1 MAEND
6 HPYRMT
12 IDLNVLEHLGIN
24 LYSNVAAVLTEAV
37 ANAWDADAESVKI
50 TFDLD
55 NDSIIVEDDGIGMTV
70 RDMNEKYLRVGYRRR
85 EKESTVTEKRRTVMG
100 RKGLGKLSLFS
111 IADTVE
117 VQSCKDGERHGLRMH
132 SAGIREAIG
141 EHSSDY
147 FPDVLGGEEIGV
159 ACGTIIRLTDL
170 KRNRLGVTGAALRR
184 RLARR
189 FSVIGSD
196 SFKVFIGDSEVTV
209 RDRGDLEVVQFLW
222 NIGDG
227 VDYSDFCPNLK
238 EKESKPGRLDG
249 RPDDWAVHGW
259 IGTAA
264 KPKQLE
270 TVAGNLN
277 SIVVFARGRLLIEN
291 VLDKINDGRF
301 YTKYLTGQIEADFL
315 DRDDLED
322 IVTSDR
328 QRVLE
333 NDERYEALISFLRSL
348 LNQVEA
354 KWNEWRRKYGAEE
367 VARENPALAEWLAS
381 LPEGYR
387 EHAKGVIAKVGS
399 IPVEDDSDRKE
410 LLRHAV
416 FAFERLKLKGTAD
429 ALAEA
434 LTGGVEGLL
443 RLLADQDVLESSLYR
458 DIVTSRL
465 DAIRAFRGLIDENS
479 KEKVLQEFL
488 FKDLWLLDPSWERA
502 TGSEF
507 MESRLKAEGVIVD
520 DLTEKERLG
529 RVDIAYRTTA
539 GKHVIVELKRAG
551 RKMDL
556 GELFEQGRKY
566 VDTLKKL
573 LTAQGNVS
581 QNIEVVFVVGC
592 PLEEEST
599 NPDRVKSI
607 MNSISPGSRVA
618 HYDGLIRGALES
630 YDSYLKASDAAD
642 RIGKLAARL

>member
-1 MAEND
+1 MTENG

-37 ANAWDADAESVKI
+37 ANAWDADAGCIKI

-55 NDSIIVEDDGIGMTV
+55 NDSIVVEDDGIGMTV
-70 RDMNEKYLRVGYRRR
+70 CDMNEKYLRVGYRRR
-85 EKESTVTEKRRTVMG
+85 VEEPTVTEKGRTVMG

-117 VQSCKDGERHGLRMH
+117 VQSSKEGERHGLRMH
-132 SAGIREAIG
+132 STGIREAIG
-141 EHSSDY
+141 ERSSDY
-147 FPDVLGGEEIGV
+147 YPDVLDVEEINV
-159 ACGTIIRLTDL
+159 TCGTIITLTDL

-196 SFKVFIGDSEVTV
+196 SFRVFIGDTEVTV
-209 RDRGDLEVVQFLW
+209 RDRGDLEVIQFLW

-227 VDYSDFCPNLK
+227 VDYSTFCPGMK
-238 EKESKPGRLDG
+238 EKEAKTGILEA
-249 RPDDWAVHGW
+249 RPADWSIRGW

-270 TVAGNLN
+270 TDAGNLN
-277 SIVVFARGRLLIEN
+277 SIVVLARGRLLIEN
-291 VLDKINDGRF
+291 VLDKINDGRL

-315 DRDDLED
+315 DKDDLED

-348 LNQVEA
+348 FNQVES
-354 KWNEWRRKYGAEE
+354 KWSEWRRKHGAEE
-367 VARENPALAEWLAS
+367 VAREHPALTEWLAS

-387 EHAKGVIAKVGS
+387 EHAKGVIAMVGS

-434 LTGGVEGLL
+434 LGGGIEALL
-443 RLLADQDVLESSLYR
+443 KLLVDQDVLESSLYR

-465 DAIRAFRGLIDENS
+465 DAIRAFRGLVDENA

-520 DLTEKERLG
+520 DLTEKEKLG

-551 RKMDL
+551 RQMDL
-556 GELFEQGRKY
+556 IE
-566 VDTLKKL
+566 
-573 LTAQGNVS
+573 LTAQGQKYVDALKKILAAQGNAAS
-581 QNIEVVFVVGC
+581 NLEVVFVIGQ
-592 PLEEEST
+592 PLVEERT
-599 NPDRVKSI
+599 NPDRAKKMMDSV
-607 MNSISPGSRVA
+607 SPGSRIV
-618 HYDGLIRGALES
+618 HYDGLIKGAL
-630 YDSYLKASDAAD
+630 DSYAAYLEASDAAD
-642 RIGKLAARL
+642 RIGKLAERL